1 MAPWGSIRVRLGK
14 QKKKKKKE
22 EVATLAALSFWV
34 CTGGGVL
41 ESPSGI
47 GNVAPFHSCY
57 ELLEVPSARL
67 Q

>member
-1 MAPWGSIRVRLGK
+1 MAPWGSIRARLGE
-14 QKKKKKKE
+14 KKKKKE
-22 EVATLAALSFWV
+22 EVGTLAALSFWV